1 LEQFFNALIYIKDE
15 NKFPLQMVLR
25 EILVTKQI
33 DANII
38 SDYDPESAAFL
49 MRLQEI
55 MQYSLIVVASVP
67 MLVIYP
73 FAQRYFVKGVMIGAI
88 KG

>member
-1 LEQFFNALIYIKDE
+1 
-15 NKFPLQMVLR
+15 MVLR